1 MSREH
6 IMPVDRVHYR
16 WDNSI
21 RPVLEIESGD
31 VVIYD
36 LREVSDGQIT
46 PAATAHDLP
55 RLDLTRVYP
64 LAGPIA
70 VKGARPGDALE
81 VEMLDLAAGSWGWS
95 GINPGFGLLPEEAT
109 EPYLHIWD
117 LSAGTAGDLR
127 PGIRIPLDPFCGTIG
142 VAPETPGSHPVMPPG
157 PFGGNMD
164 IRHLTQGATLFLPV
178 WVDGA
183 LFSCGD
189 PHAAQGDGEVCVSAI
204 EAPMRARL
212 RFRLRKGLSIPGP
225 QFSVAGPLTPK
236 HDRRGYYAT
245 TGIAPDLME
254 ATRAATRAM
263 LDHLVRSYGLSR
275 QEAYI
280 LCSVAV
286 DLKVSEVVD
295 APNWVVSAYLPLV
308 LFG

>member
-1 MSREH
+1 MGREH
-6 IMPVDRVHYR
+6 VMPADRVHYR
-16 WDNSI
+16 WDHSI
-21 RPVLEIESGD
+21 PPVLEIEPGD

-36 LREVSDGQIT
+36 LREVSDGQIS
-46 PAATAHDLP
+46 PAATARDLT
-55 RLDLTRVYP
+55 RLDMARVYP

-70 VKGARPGDALE
+70 VKGARPGDAL
-81 VEMLDLAAGSWGWS
+81 VIEMLEFTGGRWGWS

-117 LSAGTAGDLR
+117 LSAGTTAALR

-157 PFGGNMD
+157 RFGGNID
-164 IRHLTQGATLFLPV
+164 IRHLTRGATLFLPV
-178 WVDGA
+178 GVDGA

-204 EAPMRARL
+204 EAPMQARL
-212 RFRLRKGLSIPGP
+212 RFGLRKGLSIPSP
-225 QFSVAGPLTPK
+225 QFSVAGPLTPQQ
-236 HDRRGYYAT
+236 DRRGYYAT
-245 TGIAPDLME
+245 TGVGPDLME
-254 ATRAATRAM
+254 ATRDAVRAM
-263 LDHLVRSYGLSR
+263 LDHLVRTYRLSR

-286 DLKVSEVVD
+286 DLKISEVVD
-295 APNWVVSAYLPLV
+295 APNWIVSAYLPLAI
-308 LFG
+308 FA

>member
-1 MSREH
+1 VGREH
-6 IMPVDRVHYR
+6 VMPADRVHYR

-21 RPVLEIESGD
+21 RPVLEIEPGD
-31 VVIYD
+31 EVIYD
-36 LREVSDGQIT
+36 LREVSDGQIN
-46 PAATAHDLP
+46 PASTARDLP
-55 RLDLTRVYP
+55 RLDMARVYP

-70 VKGARPGDALE
+70 VKGARPGDVLE
-81 VEMLDLAAGSWGWS
+81 IEMLELTASHWGWS

-117 LSAGTAGDLR
+117 LSAGTATELR

-157 PFGGNMD
+157 RFGGNLD
-164 IRHLTQGATLFLPV
+164 IRHLTQGSTLFLPV

-212 RFRLRKGLSIPGP
+212 RFGLRKDQSIPGP
-225 QFSVAGPLTPK
+225 QFSVTGPLTPK
-236 HDRRGYYAT
+236 CDRRGYYAT
-245 TGIAPDLME
+245 TGIGPDLME
-254 ATRAATRAM
+254 AARAATRAM
-263 LDHLVRSYGLSR
+263 LDHLVRRYRLGR
-275 QEAYI
+275 QEAYV

-286 DLKVSEVVD
+286 DLKISEVVD
-295 APNWVVSAYLPLV
+295 APNWIVSAYLPLAI
-308 LFG
+308 FD

>member
-1 MSREH
+1 
-6 IMPVDRVHYR
+6 MPADRVHYR

-21 RPVLEIESGD
+21 RPVLEIEPGD
-31 VVIYD
+31 EVIYD
-36 LREVSDGQIT
+36 LREVSDGQIN
-46 PAATAHDLP
+46 PASTARDLP
-55 RLDLTRVYP
+55 RLDMARVYP

-70 VKGARPGDALE
+70 VKGARPGDVLE
-81 VEMLDLAAGSWGWS
+81 IEMLELTASHWGWS

-117 LSAGTAGDLR
+117 LSAGTATELR
-127 PGIRIPLDPFCGTIG
+127 PGVRIPLDPFCGTIG

-157 PFGGNMD
+157 RFGGNMD
-164 IRHLTQGATLFLPV
+164 IRHLTQGSTLFLPV

-212 RFRLRKGLSIPGP
+212 RFGLRKDQSIPGP
-225 QFSVAGPLTPK
+225 QFSVTGPLTPK
-236 HDRRGYYAT
+236 CDRRGYYAT
-245 TGIAPDLME
+245 TGIGPDLME
-254 ATRAATRAM
+254 AARTATRAM
-263 LDHLVRSYGLSR
+263 LDHLVRRYRLGR
-275 QEAYI
+275 QEAYV

-286 DLKVSEVVD
+286 DLKISEVVD
-295 APNWVVSAYLPLV
+295 APNWIVSAYLPLAI
-308 LFG
+308 FD

>member
-1 MSREH
+1 MGREH
-6 IMPVDRVHYR
+6 VMPADRVHYR
-16 WDNSI
+16 WDNSL
-21 RPVLEIESGD
+21 RPVLEIEPGD

-36 LREVSDGQIT
+36 LREVSDGQISPT
-46 PAATAHDLP
+46 ATARDLS
-55 RLDLTRVYP
+55 RLDMSRVYP

-81 VEMLDLAAGSWGWS
+81 IEMLELTAGRWGWS
-95 GINPGFGLLPEEAT
+95 GINPGFGLLPEEAK

-117 LSAGTAGDLR
+117 LSSRTATELR
-127 PGIRIPLDPFCGTIG
+127 PGIHVPIDPFCGTIG
-142 VAPETPGSHPVMPPG
+142 VAPETTGSHPVMPPG
-157 PFGGNMD
+157 RFGGNMD
-164 IRHLTQGATLFLPV
+164 IRHLTQGATLYLPV

-212 RFRLRKGLSIPGP
+212 RFGLRKGLPIPGP
-225 QFSVAGPLTPK
+225 QFSVPGPLTPK
-236 HDRRGYYAT
+236 CDRRGYYAT
-245 TGIAPDLME
+245 TGIGPDLME
-254 ATRAATRAM
+254 ATRDATRAM
-263 LDHLVRSYGLSR
+263 LDHLVHYYRLSR

-286 DLKVSEVVD
+286 DLKISEVVD
-295 APNWVVSAYLPLV
+295 APNWIVSAYLPLQM
-308 LFG
+308 FA

>member
-1 MSREH
+1 MGREH
-6 IMPVDRVHYR
+6 VMPADRVHYR

-21 RPVLEIESGD
+21 RPVLEIEPGD
-31 VVIYD
+31 EVIYD
-36 LREVSDGQIT
+36 LREVSDGQIN
-46 PAATAHDLP
+46 PASTARDLP
-55 RLDLTRVYP
+55 RLDMARVYP

-70 VKGARPGDALE
+70 VKGARPGDVLE
-81 VEMLDLAAGSWGWS
+81 IEMLELTASHWGWS

-117 LSAGTAGDLR
+117 LSAGTATELR

-157 PFGGNMD
+157 RFGGNMD
-164 IRHLTQGATLFLPV
+164 IRHLTQGSTLFLPV

-212 RFRLRKGLSIPGP
+212 RFGLRKDQSIPGP
-225 QFSVAGPLTPK
+225 QFSVTGPLTTGARPLEEPPQNNSPK
-236 HDRRGYYAT
+236 
-245 TGIAPDLME
+245 
-254 ATRAATRAM
+254 
-263 LDHLVRSYGLSR
+263 
-275 QEAYI
+275 
-280 LCSVAV
+280 
-286 DLKVSEVVD
+286 
-295 APNWVVSAYLPLV
+295 
-308 LFG
+308 